1 MNYLTKGIDELSRG
15 VKKHL
20 PLILS
25 CIAGGCAVATP
36 IIVYKKKDDISK
48 AFDEFKE
55 DWEEAEG
62 AKEKVGVIFDEGV
75 QVAKEVA
82 LPAATTVTTV
92 ACIAGAQH
100 ENTRRLGIAFAALSA
115 SQAENKGLKETAQE
129 LLGKK
134 KVKDIEEKYAE
145 KKYSNI
151 DENDCGM
158 YDDADI
164 DRDCIFIE
172 DNSEITFRDNFYNVQ
187 NAIMRMYDQCRNN
200 KQRVSLMA
208 LFAILNETRYS
219 SNKIR
224 GGKMCKG
231 WEFIPDDYDGCEDI
245 EDFMQIVPA
254 GYTESGI
261 KKFSIKSTPR
271 LSEDYYSGE
280 SYDDA
285 QCGDG
290 AWQG

>member
-1 MNYLTKGIDELSRG
+1 MNLITKGIDEISRG

-20 PLILS
+20 PFILS
-25 CIAGGCAVATP
+25 CIATGGAIATP
-36 IIVYKKKDDISK
+36 VIVFMKKDDISD
-48 AFDEFKE
+48 AFDNFKKA
-55 DWEEAEG
+55 WEEAEG
-62 AKEKVGVIFDEGV
+62 AKEKALVVIDEGR

-82 LPAATTVTTV
+82 GPVITTGVTV

-100 ENTRRLGIAFAALSA
+100 ENTKRIGIALTALGV

-134 KVKDIEEKYAE
+134 KVQTIEEKHAE
-145 KKYSNI
+145 KKYADI
-151 DENDCGM
+151 DENSVDM

-172 DNSEITFRDNFYNVQ
+172 DNSEITWRDNFYNVQ
-187 NAIMRMYDQCRNN
+187 NAIMKMYDQCRNN
-200 KQRVSLMA
+200 NERVSLTA
-208 LFAILNETRYS
+208 LFSILNETRYN
-219 SNKIR
+219 NKIR
-224 GGKMCKG
+224 CSKMCKN
-231 WEFIPDDYDGCEDI
+231 WEFIPDDYARCEDI

-254 GYTESGI
+254 GFTDGGT
-261 KKFSIKSTPR
+261 KKFLIKSTPR
-271 LSEDYYSGE
+271 LSEELYGGI

-285 QCGDG
+285 LCGDG

>member
-1 MNYLTKGIDELSRG
+1 MNYLTKGFDEISRG

-36 IIVYKKKDDISK
+36 IIVYKKKDDISE
-48 AFDEFKE
+48 AFDDFKKA
-55 DWEEAEG
+55 WEEAEG
-62 AKEKVGVIFDEGV
+62 AKEKALVIIDEGAK
-75 QVAKEVA
+75 VAKEVA

-92 ACIAGAQH
+92 VCIAGAQH
-100 ENTRRLGIAFAALSA
+100 ENTRRIGILGAGLLA
-115 SQAENKGLKETAQE
+115 SQAENKGLKETAKE
-129 LLGKK
+129 VLGKK
-134 KVKDIEEKYAE
+134 KAKDIEEKYAE
-145 KKYSNI
+145 KKYADV
-151 DENDCGM
+151 DENNCQM

-172 DNSEITFRDNFYNVQ
+172 DNSEITWRDNYYNVV
-187 NAIMRMYDQCRNN
+187 NAVQRMYDQCRNN

-224 GGKMCKG
+224 SGKMCKN
-231 WEFIPDDYDGCEDI
+231 WEFIPEDFDGCEDI

-254 GYTESGI
+254 GYTEGGT
-261 KKFSIKSTPR
+261 KKFLIKSTPR
-271 LSEDYYSGE
+271 LSEEVYSGE